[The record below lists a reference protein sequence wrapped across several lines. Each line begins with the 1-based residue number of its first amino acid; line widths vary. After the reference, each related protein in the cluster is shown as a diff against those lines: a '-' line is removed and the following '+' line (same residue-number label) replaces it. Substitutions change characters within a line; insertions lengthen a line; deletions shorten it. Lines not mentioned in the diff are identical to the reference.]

1 MESEGIGRMTPL
13 ILLIGGST
21 TFGTPTTGSL
31 LYPASTPPTDSPS
44 HALAGGTMARP
55 WKQLAREWAGAEK
68 AATERAVGARAGGRT
83 ARGGSV
89 EGSVRLGG
97 GGSERGSYSGQGG
110 QRTQRRGLEAA
121 GPRYVG
127 SDAKSA
133 NPSLFTPGDH
143 ALCPGGNIP
152 SFLLPLSTDISRRG
166 HSLTNRAGR

>member
-13 ILLIGGST
+13 ILLIGGNM

-31 LYPASTPPTDSPS
+31 LYPASTPHTDSPS
-44 HALAGGTMARP
+44 QALAGGTTARP

-83 ARGGSV
+83 ARGGSA

-97 GGSERGSYSGQGG
+97 GVSERGSYSGQGG
-110 QRTQRRGLEAA
+110 QRRPRRGLEAA

-127 SDAKSA
+127 SDEKSA
-133 NPSLFTPGDH
+133 NPSLFTHGDH
-143 ALCPGGNIP
+143 ALCPGDNIP
-152 SFLLPLSTDISRRG
+152 NFLLPLSTNISRRG
-166 HSLTNRAGR
+166 HSLPNRAGR